1 VTSLS
6 EGKFDLV
13 ALGEAAAAPAR
24 EHAGLRRL
32 GRVRWGLAAAVVL
45 LLIVASAIFAPLI
58 APHDPLAVN
67 IRHRLG
73 PPVWMEGGVREHL
86 LGTDQVG
93 RDLLARMIY
102 GGRVSLVVGVCSVL
116 MSASMFGRE

>member
-1 VTSLS
+1 MTSLS
-6 EGKFDLV
+6 EGKVDLV
-13 ALGEAAAAPAR
+13 ALGEVAPAPAR
-24 EHAGLRRL
+24 ERASLRRL
-32 GRVRWGLAAAVVL
+32 GRLRWGLAAAVVL
-45 LLIVASAIFAPLI
+45 SLIVASAVFAPWI

-73 PPVWMEGGVREHL
+73 PPAWMEGGVPEHL

-93 RDLLARMIY
+93 RDLLSRMIY

-116 MSASMFGRE
+116 MSA